1 MNTHVRRVAGLLAA
15 PALAATAVVA
25 VSAPAAQAAPIA
37 APAGVDRAPAASA
50 AAYLAAQPE
59 ASNIIRVFYS
69 YLDESTT
76 PPTPVEGDYLDY
88 GLTIDAGYALDAV
101 GGQTAKLTQI
111 TDALQAGIGD
121 YAFGGSSRAKLASFL
136 LAQGR
141 TGADIDALVDALEG
155 NISDDA
161 GTLGRLVETTGDDW
175 NSTLTQSY
183 AVAALDLAASDEAD
197 EALAYLLGQQCAAGF
212 FQEYLPAKDAADQTC
227 DAESAVPS
235 VDTTA
240 LAVLMLQGQKAGVA
254 EELADAT
261 GWLASQ
267 QAADGSWGG
276 NANRTGLAGWALGV
290 SGNAAAAGKAAGWL
304 RAHQL
309 ANAGTCATY
318 AAKDAGAVTLDDLGF
333 ANAASGPLDQI
344 DNSVATRATAQALP
358 ALLWAPGG
366 AAAGATTVSATTKL
380 VRAGSTQAVS
390 LRGAPGDTLCVT
402 AAGARTRVV
411 LPASGSASASV
422 KLPGGT
428 RKTAVSVVDAGGE
441 TKTVAITGLG
451 ARKLP
456 VSVATKIRKGKR
468 LAVRVGGLVRGESV
482 VVSYRGKKVARGKA
496 NAKGKA
502 TLRFKATKVGRGK
515 LVVRGQFAN
524 RKNTKVVTVKR

>member
-25 VSAPAAQAAPIA
+25 VSAPAAQAAPIP

-59 ASNIIRVFYS
+59 ASNIIRVFFS

-121 YAFGGSSRAKLASFL
+121 YAFGGGSRAKLASFL

-141 TGADIDALVDALEG
+141 TGDDIDALVDALEG

-183 AVAALDLAASDEAD
+183 AVAALDLAGSDEAD
-197 EALAYLLGQQCAAGF
+197 EALAYLLGQQCDTGF
-212 FQEYLPAKDAADQTC
+212 FQEYLPAKDAPDQTC
-227 DAESAVPS
+227 AAGAVES

-240 LAVLMLQGQKAGVA
+240 LAVLMLQGQKADVA

-261 GWLASQ
+261 AWLASQ

-276 NANRTGLAGWALGV
+276 NANRTGLAGWALGL
-290 SGNAAAAGKAAGWL
+290 SGNTAAAAKAAGWL

-309 ANAGTCATY
+309 ANAGSCATY
-318 AAKDAGAVTLDDLGF
+318 AAKDAGALTLDDLGF

-344 DNSVATRATAQALP
+344 DTSVATRATAQALP

-366 AAAGATTVSATTKL
+366 TAAGAVTVSATTRL
-380 VRAGSTQAVS
+380 VRAGSTQAVA

-402 AAGARTRVV
+402 AAGSRTRVV
-411 LPASGSASASV
+411 LPASGTASMSV
-422 KLPGGT
+422 KLPAAT

-441 TKTVAITGLG
+441 TKTVAITGLA

-456 VSVATKIRKGKR
+456 VSVATKVRKGKR

-524 RKNTKVVTVKR
+524 RKNSKVITVKR